1 MIINLTFFVQI
12 IHFFIGYLI
21 SKKYIFGPV
30 LNLIEKENKTKLIF
44 DEKILELTNL
54 IEIKKEAKELSWKN
68 FNFNMNNYLANKLNH
83 LKIPDVFL
91 SSELSNKF
99 SDSIKNLEHNIVNI
113 LKG

>member
-12 IHFFIGYLI
+12 LHFFIGYLI

-30 LNLIEKENKTKLIF
+30 LNLIEKEKKAKLIF
-44 DEKILELTNL
+44 DEKILELNNL

-68 FNFNMNNYLANKLNH
+68 FHFNMNNSLANKLNH
-83 LKIPDVFL
+83 LKIPSVFL
-91 SSELSNKF
+91 SSEVSKKF
-99 SDSIKNLEHNIVNI
+99 SGSVKNLEHNIVNI